1 MNMLRN
7 ELTFPKDSFLGQI
20 DQTSWDKLSA
30 IWTVKTYRRGHFLIS
45 ADDDGFDVFFVI
57 DGSVK
62 ATIYT
67 AGGREVSFLK
77 LSKGDCLG
85 EFSAIDEAPRSS
97 DVVTE
102 TECLVG
108 RVSSRQFRDL
118 LKTYPS
124 MSYCLLVLL
133 VGHLRRL
140 DKRVV
145 DFNAKSAD
153 ERLCDKLL
161 ELAEANCK
169 GDEALIEK
177 PPTQTELAAFVF
189 SSRESVAREMGR
201 MRKAGVLGRKKR
213 ALHFPSVEGLRAY
226 LDRR

>member
-7 ELTFPKDSFLGQI
+7 ELTFPKGSFLGQI
-20 DQTSWDKLSA
+20 GQDSWERLSA
-30 IWTVKTYRRGHFLIS
+30 IWTVKNYRSGHFLIS
-45 ADDDGFDVFFVI
+45 ADDDGMDVFFVI
-57 DGSVK
+57 DGLVK

-67 AGGREVSFLK
+67 DGGREVSFLN

-97 DVVTE
+97 DAITE
-102 TECLVG
+102 TDCLVG
-108 RVSSRQFRDL
+108 RISSQQFREL
-118 LKTYPS
+118 LKTYPD
-124 MSYCLLVLL
+124 MSYTLLALL

-153 ERLCDKLL
+153 ERLRERLL
-161 ELAEANCK
+161 ELAEGNCK
-169 GDEALIEK
+169 DDEALIEK
-177 PPTQTELAAFVF
+177 PPTQTQLAAYVF

-213 ALHFPSVEGLRAY
+213 ALHFPSVEKLRDY
-226 LDRR
+226 LKN